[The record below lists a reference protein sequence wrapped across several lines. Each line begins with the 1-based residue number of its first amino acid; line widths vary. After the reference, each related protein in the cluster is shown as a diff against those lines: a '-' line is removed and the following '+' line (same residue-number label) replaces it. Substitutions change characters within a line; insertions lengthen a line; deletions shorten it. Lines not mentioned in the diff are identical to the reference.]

1 MEIRSKYLQYIN
13 NASQIMS
20 SLNLKNDELDNLKSA
35 IENTELLIPVVG
47 AFSAGKSTL
56 LNSFLGNNQL
66 PTAITPETALATEL
80 RYSQNEYIEA
90 VDSENQIHRY
100 EISELMTIKDNAQ
113 NYRFLKLYLNNDNLK
128 AIQPLVLVDMPGFD
142 APIKNHQEAILSYL
156 NKGVYFI
163 FLTSIEDGNITRTMQ
178 RELDNLITLKK
189 KFSFGITKTN
199 LRPQE
204 VVDQVYQHIKEQ
216 LVEDYDYTQD
226 IMLLNNDGGVNLKEI
241 LSSINPEELFKS
253 LFLDVLKDKAI
264 SLVQTINLT
273 IATLKETDKESKE
286 KIKLLQE
293 SIRNL
298 MEEKEKLA
306 DEINAKYSGQ
316 QLTDVANKVA
326 NGLLQEKEALIQ
338 LAMNNPQRYS
348 EEVVDI
354 SKNLLIREMERKF
367 QEINNEISQHIQLKL
382 NNIFSA
388 EEANFAQDLD
398 ISRVSDSAKILLEK
412 AQNGVS
418 AISNHLKN
426 LADSK
431 NGMYK
436 SIIGSLAI
444 ATSVVNPVIEIAILF
459 LPEIINFF
467 QKQENERQMR
477 EKVESSFVYE
487 TVPQIKRKIQEQLPS
502 LLKQQIEKQIEQLN
516 AQVEVS
522 LKQKQQEIEAAE
534 NERQEKGAE
543 IESRLAELEAGKQEL
558 STLSNQILFD

>member
-1 MEIRSKYLQYIN
+1 MESRSKYLQYIN

-35 IENTELLIPVVG
+35 VENTELLIPVVG

-226 IMLLNNDGGVNLKEI
+226 IMLLNNDGGANLKEI

-298 MEEKEKLA
+298 TEEREKLA

-326 NGLLQEKEALIQ
+326 NGLLQEKDILIS
-338 LAMNNPQRYS
+338 LAMNNPQSYS

-382 NNIFSA
+382 NNIFSG
-388 EEANFAQDLD
+388 EDANFAHDLD
-398 ISRVSDSAKILLEK
+398 IGRVSESAKILLEK
-412 AQNGVS
+412 AQNGISTV
-418 AISNHLKN
+418 SNHLKE

-467 QKQENERQMR
+467 QQQAKERQMR
-477 EKVESSFVYE
+477 EKAEHNFVYE

>member
-436 SIIGSLAI
+436 SIIGS
-444 ATSVVNPVIEIAILF
+444 
-459 LPEIINFF
+459 
-467 QKQENERQMR
+467 
-477 EKVESSFVYE
+477 
-487 TVPQIKRKIQEQLPS
+487 
-502 LLKQQIEKQIEQLN
+502 
-516 AQVEVS
+516 
-522 LKQKQQEIEAAE
+522 
-534 NERQEKGAE
+534 
-543 IESRLAELEAGKQEL
+543 
-558 STLSNQILFD
+558 